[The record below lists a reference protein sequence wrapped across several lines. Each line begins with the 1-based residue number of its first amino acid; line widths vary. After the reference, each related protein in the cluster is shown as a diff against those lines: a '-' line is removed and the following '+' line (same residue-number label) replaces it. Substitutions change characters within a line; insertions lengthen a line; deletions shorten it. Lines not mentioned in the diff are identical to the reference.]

1 MKLAWLAAVADPNV
15 ASFRYRCLI
24 PAWAL
29 RDHGH
34 DSTIFVDEVPDAE
47 GYDALIAVKSA
58 GRRVDEAA
66 ARFRAAG
73 KPVYLDLCDNVFV
86 PGYAQRRGPELSAG
100 SVSGLARQVSGI
112 ITPNSAL
119 DRVACAHL
127 RPMQSWV
134 IPDAALTPDAY
145 QAMNAWLPSKVANRA
160 RGGVDRLFAGARR
173 SDRGAKVAANAA
185 AGHDKHGH
193 DVFGV
198 DTDWLVDHLPDE
210 TARVIWF
217 GRHGSFHADFG
228 MGLLRPVISELEQ
241 AHRERPI
248 ELVVI
253 SNNRGRFDA
262 LTHEANVF
270 TRYEDWSNERVFF
283 ELSRA
288 DLFVMPS
295 GVDPFS
301 LCKSANRAVLALA
314 NGVPVAA
321 SYLESLEPLR
331 DAIVIDDWRAG
342 IDAYLL
348 DRDVAEAHLALARP
362 ILAEE
367 FSIAAIGRKWNAAL
381 ECEAPR
387 STIGT
392 GATAMAHLA

>member
-29 RDHGH
+29 CDHGH
-34 DSTIFVDEVPDAE
+34 DSTIFVDEVPDPE

-66 ARFRAAG
+66 ATFRAAG

-100 SVSGLARQVSGI
+100 SVSELARQVSGI
-112 ITPNSAL
+112 VTPNSAL

-127 RPMQSWV
+127 HPAQSWV

-145 QAMNAWLPSKVANRA
+145 QAMSAWLPGKVADKA
-160 RGGVDRLFAGARR
+160 RRGVDRLL
-173 SDRGAKVAANAA
+173 DGAKEAANVA
-185 AGHDKHGH
+185 AGHDKRGH
-193 DVFGV
+193 DMFGV

-217 GRHGSFHADFG
+217 GRHGSFHSDFG

-241 AHRERPI
+241 AHCERPI

-253 SNNRGRFDA
+253 SNNRSRFDA
-262 LTHEANVF
+262 LTHEANIF

-314 NGVPVAA
+314 NGVPVVA

-348 DRDVAEAHLALARP
+348 DRGVAEAHLALARP
-362 ILAEE
+362 VLAEE

-381 ECEAPR
+381 EYRAPR
-387 STIGT
+387 STTGA
-392 GATAMAHLA
+392 GATAMVHLA